1 MSYWVHCVFVLKCDL
16 RKMTGTWNDARHIS
30 LGSVLKTELLIYNY
44 RFPHL
49 LHLIPLGSLATD
61 EYCRL

>member
-1 MSYWVHCVFVLKCDL
+1 
-16 RKMTGTWNDARHIS
+16 MTGIISNARLIS

-44 RFPHL
+44 RSPHS

-61 EYCRL
+61 EYRRL